1 MRSEKPCHCVGGI
14 DPNIVR
20 GNFDK
25 AIADVIRVRKCCK
38 ALDFDLMIAY
48 IQTEKTKVGGSLF
61 PFLLLFVLYL
71 FMRFFLKGPRRRD
84 AHSPRS
90 CWTVPDKLII
100 VLYLKN
106 CGPYIAQVSACVCIS
121 ITVQST
127 SALI

>member
-48 IQTEKTKVGGSLF
+48 IQTEKKKVVVAF
-61 PFLLLFVLYL
+61 PPPACAASVYA
-71 FMRFFLKGPRRRD
+71 FFPEGPRRRD

>member
-48 IQTEKTKVGGSLF
+48 IQTEKTKVGVSLF

-71 FMRFFLKGPRRRD
+71 FMRFFLKARVDEMR
-84 AHSPRS
+84 
-90 CWTVPDKLII
+90 
-100 VLYLKN
+100 
-106 CGPYIAQVSACVCIS
+106 IAQAAVGLS
-121 ITVQST
+121 
-127 SALI
+127 LINSS